1 MGSRILLVDD
11 DDAVRDMLH
20 RLLAD
25 DGYEVLAAGN
35 GPDGLALFRQSTP
48 PIELLV
54 TDYNMPQM
62 SGLELAR
69 ECLRIRGEL
78 SVLYVS
84 GSSPDEELQ
93 ADLQGRKRAFLAKPF
108 CNSDLR
114 STARELLLA
123 ESAGDRGALLW
134 RADPLVSV
142 AV

>member
-123 ESAGDRGALLW
+123 ESAGQLSLSLEA
-134 RADPLVSV
+134 PV
-142 AV
+142 AA

>member
-11 DDAVRDMLH
+11 DDAVREVLR

-35 GPDGLALFRQSTP
+35 GPDGLAIFRQSTL
-48 PIELLV
+48 PIDLLV
-54 TDYNMPQM
+54 TDCNMPEM

-69 ECLRIRGEL
+69 ECLRLRSEL

-84 GSSPDEELQ
+84 GSGPDEELQ
-93 ADLQGRKRAFLAKPF
+93 ADLQGRKRGFLAKPF

-114 STARELLLA
+114 SKARELLLS
-123 ESAGDRGALLW
+123 ESVGKQSLIPERSAARNS
-134 RADPLVSV
+134 RA
-142 AV
+142 A